1 MPQLRLQRYLAQ
13 AGIASRRRAEEL
25 IAAGAVKVN
34 GKVVTTPGVMVAERD
49 RVEVEGKRALRVDPV
64 YRILLK
70 PRACLATLA
79 DAGDRTTLKRYVR
92 DPEPGLAVVAPLDF
106 PAEGVVL
113 LTTDGELADAISK
126 RGQKVPMTYHLK
138 FQGAVGESDI
148 ERLLRGW
155 RWEDVPVRPSAI
167 TSLATTGK
175 NTWIEMVVPEIRPRA
190 LKAAGDLVRHSLL
203 KISRVRL
210 GRLSFEGLAMGG
222 WRDLS
227 KTELQDLRQSAGL
240 SKGPGAEGAEL
251 TTAPIAKQKK
261 SKQENPLRRRSHG
274 K

>member
-240 SKGPGAEGAEL
+240 SNGPGAEGAEL